1 MGRLTNVKV
10 KSLTTVGLHGDGQ
23 GLYLR
28 VGRTGSRAWI
38 QRITTGGRRSDI
50 GLGAW
55 PAVGLAEARVKAALN
70 KKMVA
75 EGRDLLA
82 EKKAQ
87 QRQVALPTFKQA
99 AVRFYAENVPRWKAG
114 RHTATWLRVLE
125 QYAFPKF
132 GHIAIDHVDRHAVLQ
147 VLTPIWT
154 TKPAQARRLR
164 QCLRIVF
171 RWCQAHGFCEINPA
185 GEVIDGALPSMVRVT
200 RHMPALPYQQLPEV
214 LATIAQSHG
223 PGATVL
229 CLRFLACT
237 AVRGAE
243 ARHAAWSE
251 INWERRTWTIPASH
265 MKTGREHRVP
275 LSDAALGVLEQAK
288 RLDQGAGL
296 IFPGRRGQ
304 PLSFITLSKFCRD
317 SQLGFVP
324 HGLRSSFRDW
334 CGETGKPRELAEA
347 ALAHTVGGVEGAYF
361 RSDLFDRRR
370 ALMQA
375 WGHYLTGHGQADV
388 VQLHA

>member
-1 MGRLTNVKV
+1 MGRLTHAKV
-10 KSLTTVGLHGDGQ
+10 KSLTTMGLHGDGQ

-50 GLGAW
+50 GLGGW
-55 PAVGLAEARVKAALN
+55 PAVGLAEARVKAAVN

-75 EGRDLLA
+75 EGRDILA

-87 QRQVALPTFKQA
+87 QRQAALPTFEQA
-99 AVRFYAENVPRWKAG
+99 AVRFYEENVPRWKAG
-114 RHTATWLRVLE
+114 PHTATWLRILE
-125 QYAFPKF
+125 QYAFPQF
-132 GHIAIDHVDRHAVLQ
+132 GHSPIDHVDRHAVLQ

-164 QCLRIVF
+164 QCLRVVF
-171 RWCQAHGFCEINPA
+171 RWGQAHGFCEINPA
-185 GEVIDGALPSMVRVT
+185 GEVIDGALPSMARVT
-200 RHMPALPYQQLPEV
+200 RHMPALPYPQLPEV
-214 LATIAQSHG
+214 LATIEQSHG
-223 PGATVL
+223 LGATVL

-237 AVRGAE
+237 AVRGTE
-243 ARHAAWSE
+243 ARRAEWSE
-251 INWERRTWTIPASH
+251 INWESRTWTIPASH

-275 LSDAALGVLEQAK
+275 LSDAALGVLEQA
-288 RLDQGAGL
+288 RQLDQGSGL
-296 IFPGRRGQ
+296 IFPGRRGK
-304 PLSFITLSKFCRD
+304 PLSHITLSKFCQD
-317 SQLGFVP
+317 WKLGFVP

-334 CGETGKPRELAEA
+334 CAEMGKPRELAEA
-347 ALAHTVGGVEGAYF
+347 ALSHMVGGVEGAYF

-388 VQLHA
+388 VPLHA